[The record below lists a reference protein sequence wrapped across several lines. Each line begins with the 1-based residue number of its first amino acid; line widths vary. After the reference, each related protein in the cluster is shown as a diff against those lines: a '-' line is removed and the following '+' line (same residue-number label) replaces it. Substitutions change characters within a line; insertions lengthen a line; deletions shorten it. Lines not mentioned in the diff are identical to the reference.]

1 MATAINMLPDQYR
14 MAELLH
20 QTTSAP
26 QYTATQANAYLPP
39 QTTSAPQYTAT
50 QANAY
55 LPPRTTSAP
64 RTLSHSNTRTY
75 PTTGKS
81 GTVGTTGTTAATA
94 ATVPPV
100 AAPVQAAPAYI
111 PPQVAQGGL
120 TDVRRPTPCELGL
133 GGCENPVNVASNV
146 AAWQLNGDQPLSLHD
161 QRYLQP
167 LMQQAAQG
175 EVAAAQAGAA
185 ALYDRSLA
193 NPAFQSTVRANMEQ
207 GGMPYNL
214 AVANARSQWTPS
226 TYAEN
231 LLGTPNII
239 RAADAAASQNQAAAA
254 VANAPYTYGYE
265 NNAAGYV
272 PSVQSFDP
280 ATGSYTVNNRQYVN
294 TGLTGPS
301 VPLAVG
307 QSIAPGLQAGYIP
320 TALSNIAAVG
330 EVERASTKTNAQFEQ
345 ALAMKDVENQA
356 LLQRQQID
364 IQGQKDIARL
374 IAELK
379 AAPPVDVAPKPV
391 VK

>member
-1 MATAINMLPDQYR
+1 MATAINMLPDQYQ

-39 QTTSAPQYTAT
+39 RTTSAPQYTAT

-55 LPPRTTSAP
+55 LPPRTTSTP

-81 GTVGTTGTTAATA
+81 GTVGTTGTTDATA
-94 ATVPPV
+94 TIATP
-100 AAPVQAAPAYI
+100 APAYI

-120 TDVRRPTPCELGL
+120 AGVRRPTSCELGL

-280 ATGSYTVNNRQYVN
+280 ATGSYTVNNRKYVN

-301 VPLAVG
+301 VPIAVG

-330 EVERASTKTNAQFEQ
+330 KVEQASTKTNAQLEQ
-345 ALAMKDVENQA
+345 ELATKALENQGR
-356 LLQRQQID
+356 LQQQQID
-364 IQGQKDIARL
+364 IQGKKDIARL

>member
-1 MATAINMLPDQYR
+1 M
-14 MAELLH
+14 
-20 QTTSAP
+20 
-26 QYTATQANAYLPP
+26 
-39 QTTSAPQYTAT
+39 
-50 QANAY
+50 
-55 LPPRTTSAP
+55 
-64 RTLSHSNTRTY
+64 
-75 PTTGKS
+75 
-81 GTVGTTGTTAATA
+81 GTTGTTAATA

-111 PPQVAQGGL
+111 PPQVAQGGVQQ
-120 TDVRRPTPCELGL
+120 VRQATPCELGL
-133 GGCENPVNVASNV
+133 GGCQNPTDVSSNV
-146 AAWQLNGDQPLSLHD
+146 AQWELDPNRALSVLD
-161 QRYLQP
+161 TIGLSKMY
-167 LMQQAAQG
+167 AAASHG
-175 EVAAAQAGAA
+175 ETSAAQAGAA
-185 ALYDRSLA
+185 NLYDRSLA

-226 TYAEN
+226 TYAAN

-272 PSVQSFDP
+272 PSVQSSDP

-294 TGLTGPS
+294 TGVTGPS
-301 VPLAVG
+301 LPIAIG
-307 QSIAPGLQAGYIP
+307 QYIAPGLQAGYIP
-320 TALSNIAAVG
+320 AALSNIAAVG
-330 EVERASTKTNAQFEQ
+330 KVEQASTKTNAQFEQ
-345 ALAMKDVENQA
+345 ELATKALENQA
-356 LLQRQQID
+356 RLQTQQAD
-364 IQGQKDIARL
+364 IQGKKDIARL